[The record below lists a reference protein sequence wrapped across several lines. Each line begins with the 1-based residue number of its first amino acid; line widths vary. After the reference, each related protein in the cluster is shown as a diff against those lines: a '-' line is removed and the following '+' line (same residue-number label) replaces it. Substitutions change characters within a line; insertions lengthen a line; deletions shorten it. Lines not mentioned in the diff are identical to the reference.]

1 MVSENIEIPENINA
15 ALKET
20 ADRGQSA
27 ILTAINNKVAGMIEL
42 QSTVRDEAADVIADL
57 RRLGVKEIVVISG
70 DSEEPTKELARQ
82 LNIDRY
88 FAGVLPNEKADYVKL
103 LQDEGKKVMMVGDGI
118 NDAAALS
125 HAEIGVSLKGAST
138 IAVDVAD
145 VIFMDGTLTKF
156 HYLFEVAD
164 NLQKNVKR
172 SFLMVAIPNTVCIAG
187 AFMGFFGLKAS
198 LVLNNGFNL
207 IAAANGT
214 LPYTE
219 IEKRK
224 EKSKLEHKEDK
235 VDKDDD
241 KEDKSTVKRLIKYI
255 YIHK

>member
-1 MVSENIEIPENINA
+1 
-15 ALKET
+15 
-20 ADRGQSA
+20 
-27 ILTAINNKVAGMIEL
+27 
-42 QSTVRDEAADVIADL
+42 
-57 RRLGVKEIVVISG
+57 
-70 DSEEPTKELARQ
+70 
-82 LNIDRY
+82 
-88 FAGVLPNEKADYVKL
+88 
-103 LQDEGKKVMMVGDGI
+103 
-118 NDAAALS
+118 
-125 HAEIGVSLKGAST
+125 
-138 IAVDVAD
+138 
-145 VIFMDGTLTKF
+145 MDGTLTKF

-187 AFMGFFGLKAS
+187 AFMGLFGLKAS

-224 EKSKLEHKEDK
+224 EKRKEKSKLEHKEEK
-235 VDKDDD
+235 ED
-241 KEDKSTVKRLIKYI
+241 KENEEDKKDKSTVKRLIKYI